1 MRTKILLF
9 ILSFIGVMVSGP
21 AVLLI
26 AIFVFG
32 VNANAIAVTHPTA
45 TSLVI
50 AVYGALAVYLFFK
63 LQDVFIV
70 FRPAKEINPL
80 PKSGVLEKL
89 ERAFCSS
96 GGKKLFDFVH
106 EGDRAAVTWASSIN
120 YVQLSSTGGIGK
132 KRVVALRLDAS
143 KHTAFFVMKNK
154 DWDWDL
160 SANAA
165 SASLYYAVGISTEFT
180 ADWVPSIAI
189 GDDGS
194 IKVDI
199 KKLTYNSND
208 LWLPIQSCFLSS
220 GWTLQS
226 DMALKPWQRFV
237 SALSMAALLYFSV
250 RFILTG
256 GK

>member
-9 ILSFIGVMVSGP
+9 ILSFIGVIISGP
-21 AVLLI
+21 AVLLL

-45 TSLVI
+45 TSMVI

-70 FRPAKEINPL
+70 FRPAKGIKPL
-80 PKSGVLEKL
+80 PKASVFEKL
-89 ERAFCSS
+89 ERAFYSP

-106 EGDRAAVTWASSIN
+106 EGDRAAVTWSSSIN
-120 YVQLSSTGGIGK
+120 CAQPSAAGEIGK

-180 ADWVPSIAI
+180 TDLVPSIAV
-189 GDDGS
+189 GDDGR

-208 LWLPIQSCFLSS
+208 LWLPIQSCFLSA

-226 DMALKPWQRFV
+226 GMALKPWQRFV
-237 SALSMAALLYFSV
+237 SSFAMAALLYFSV
-250 RFILTG
+250 GFILSNA
-256 GK
+256 

>member
-1 MRTKILLF
+1 
-9 ILSFIGVMVSGP
+9 MVSGP
-21 AVLLI
+21 AVLLV
-26 AIFVFG
+26 ANFVFS
-32 VNANAIAVTHPTA
+32 VNANAIGVTHPTA

-50 AVYGALAVYLFFK
+50 AIYGALAVYLFFK

-70 FRPAKEINPL
+70 FRPAKEIKPL
-80 PKSGVLEKL
+80 PKSGVIEKM
-89 ERAFCSS
+89 ERAFGSKV

-120 YVQLSSTGGIGK
+120 YVQLSAAGGIGK

-143 KHTAFFVMKNK
+143 KHTALFVMKNK
-154 DWDWDL
+154 DWSWDL

-180 ADWVPSIAI
+180 TDWVPSIAVE
-189 GDDGS
+189 DDGH
-194 IKVDI
+194 IKVDM

-226 DMALKPWQRFV
+226 GMALKPWQRLV
-237 SALSMAALLYFSV
+237 SSLSMAALLYFSV
-250 RFILTG
+250 GFILSHG
-256 GK
+256 